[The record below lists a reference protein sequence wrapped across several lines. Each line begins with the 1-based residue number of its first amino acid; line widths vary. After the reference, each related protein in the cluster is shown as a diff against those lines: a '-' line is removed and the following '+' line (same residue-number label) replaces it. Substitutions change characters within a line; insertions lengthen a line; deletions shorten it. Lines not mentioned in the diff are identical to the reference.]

1 MENIR
6 IKQWT
11 TMQWYTISYGLVEK
25 VGGRGESK
33 QELNSGKSTLISRNR
48 KIFMFYVI
56 MVTYKIEKNGYAS

>member
-1 MENIR
+1 
-6 IKQWT
+6 
-11 TMQWYTISYGLVEK
+11 MQWYTISYGLVEE
-25 VGGRGESK
+25 VRGRGESK